1 MPEFQF
7 DSAAD
12 FFAMGG
18 NAAFVWFSYLAFV
31 LVVAWNFIQPRLE
44 RKRVMR
50 LLQARQ
56 SRQQDA
62 GSDSTDTQQAAQ
74 QQ

>member
-44 RKRVMR
+44 RQRVMR

-56 SRQQDA
+56 TRQQDM
-62 GSDSTDTQQAAQ
+62 SDDTARQQTAQ